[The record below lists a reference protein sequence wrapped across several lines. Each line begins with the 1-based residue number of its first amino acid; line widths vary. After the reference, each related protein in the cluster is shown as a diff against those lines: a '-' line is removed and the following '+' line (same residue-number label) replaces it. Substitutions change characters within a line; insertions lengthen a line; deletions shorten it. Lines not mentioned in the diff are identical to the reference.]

1 MSNETEKSLERRYA
15 DFALTRESFLS
26 RAKRCSALTIP
37 SLIPNSMGT
46 NYRHNGGESFDV
58 PWQSMGSR
66 CVNNLASKLMLTLL
80 PPNVPFFRLVI
91 QQSSMYRDLEEQ
103 DPELSSEI
111 ERGLSKI
118 ERLVVEQSAT
128 SSDRVVIHEA
138 LKHLIVG
145 GNALLYIPGKD
156 EPARCYHL
164 PDYVVR
170 RAPNGDVLEI
180 IIRESVTFAS
190 LPDGVKT
197 SILESTSS
205 GGNDT
210 TVGLSRDS
218 TTRVVDIYTGIRR
231 DEDANRWMVRQEC
244 HGVLIP
250 DSDGSYPIDAC
261 PWIPMRF
268 IRVDGEDYGRSYV
281 EEYYG
286 DISSLDAL
294 YQALVEGAAA
304 CAKLLFMIAP
314 NSTTKADDL
323 AEAPNLGFVTGS
335 RDDVTTLQAEKYGD
349 FRVAK
354 EMVSELERRLAHAF
368 ILNSAVQRDGERVT
382 AEEIRRMVEDLE
394 AALGGVYSLMAV
406 EFQLPYVQV
415 RLKQLEEAGV
425 LPELP
430 KGLVKPAIVTGVEAL
445 GRGNDKTKLLE
456 LGEAVQRILG
466 PEALSKLINPT
477 EFLRRLISASG
488 IDEDNLLVS
497 QEELQQGTE
506 QAQVMDMVGK
516 LGPEAIRTMGNM
528 AQDDPGAVQAAMA
541 NMEMPP
547 Q

>member
-1 MSNETEKSLERRYA
+1 MSRETEKSLERRYA

-91 QQSSMYRDLEEQ
+91 QRNSLYRDLEEQ

-118 ERLVVEQSAT
+118 ERLVVEQAAT

-145 GNALLYIPGKD
+145 GNALLYIPGKN

-180 IIRESVTFAS
+180 IIREAVTFAS
-190 LPDGVKT
+190 LPDGVKS
-197 SILESTSS
+197 SILESVGTE
-205 GGNDT
+205 GNDT
-210 TVGLSRDS
+210 SIGLSRDS

-231 DEDANRWMVRQEC
+231 DEDTNRWVVRQEC

-250 DSDGSYPIDAC
+250 GSDGSYPIDAC

-335 RDDVTTLQAEKYGD
+335 REDVTVLQADKYGD

-354 EMVSELERRLAHAF
+354 EMVAELERRLAHAF
-368 ILNSAVQRDGERVT
+368 ILNSAVQRNGERVT

-394 AALGGVYSLMAV
+394 AALGGVYSLMA
-406 EFQLPYVQV
+406 PI
-415 RLKQLEEAGV
+415 
-425 LPELP
+425 PEP
-430 KGLVKPAIVTGVEAL
+430 SAACRAL
-445 GRGNDKTKLLE
+445 
-456 LGEAVQRILG
+456 RIFGMILR
-466 PEALSKLINPT
+466 
-477 EFLRRLISASG
+477 FLAS
-488 IDEDNLLVS
+488 
-497 QEELQQGTE
+497 
-506 QAQVMDMVGK
+506 
-516 LGPEAIRTMGNM
+516 
-528 AQDDPGAVQAAMA
+528 
-541 NMEMPP
+541 
-547 Q
+547 